1 MWVKGQS
8 GNPAGRTR
16 NAMSLAFQIRGSAE
30 PAEMVAVAL
39 EILRGGTIAE
49 KLSALNWLSAN
60 GYQRPAERL
69 EVLTAE
75 VPQIE
80 AQRVLARL
88 SVAAHRE
95 YLAAL
100 EAEHALPEGAADD
113 TD

>member
-1 MWVKGQS
+1 
-8 GNPAGRTR
+8 
-16 NAMSLAFQIRGSAE
+16 MSLAFEIRGACE
-30 PAEMVAVAL
+30 PSEMVKVAV
-39 EILRGGTIAE
+39 EIMRRGTIAE
-49 KLSALNWLSAN
+49 KLAALNWLSTN

-95 YLAAL
+95 YLEAMEAEAAL
-100 EAEHALPEGAADD
+100 PPAPTGD
-113 TD
+113 TDDD

>member
-1 MWVKGQS
+1 
-8 GNPAGRTR
+8 
-16 NAMSLAFQIRGSAE
+16 MSLAFEIRGACE
-30 PAEMVAVAL
+30 PSEMVKVAV
-39 EILRGGTIAE
+39 EIMRRGTIAE
-49 KLSALNWLSAN
+49 KLAALNWLSTN

-88 SVAAHRE
+88 SVDAHRE
-95 YLAAL
+95 WLAAI
-100 EAEHALPEGAADD
+100 EAEQEIGSDVEPITAPGRELAEGDTHDD